1 MLNQVYKI
9 SDKIVVLSPKK
20 GYLCYI
26 YMGPKHNLEVIYL
39 SNAGLSEIVTNTHS
53 LASDT
58 DTGDT
63 HTDTFRNC
71 IGNTNIDTKI
81 VLAILALA
89 TLKLCHLTSL
99 ALLSS

>member
-1 MLNQVYKI
+1 MKWLKCSTKCTRFQTRLLFYH
-9 SDKIVVLSPKK
+9 LKK
-20 GYLCYI
+20 AIYAK

-63 HTDTFRNC
+63 IPIHLE
-71 IGNTNIDTKI
+71 IAS
-81 VLAILALA
+81 AIPISIQ
-89 TLKLCHLTSL
+89 KLYWQYLHWQH
-99 ALLSS
+99 

>member
-1 MLNQVYKI
+1 
-9 SDKIVVLSPKK
+9 
-20 GYLCYI
+20 
-26 YMGPKHNLEVIYL
+26 MGPKHNLEVIYL

-81 VLAILALA
+81 VLAILSLA

-99 ALLSS
+99 APLSS